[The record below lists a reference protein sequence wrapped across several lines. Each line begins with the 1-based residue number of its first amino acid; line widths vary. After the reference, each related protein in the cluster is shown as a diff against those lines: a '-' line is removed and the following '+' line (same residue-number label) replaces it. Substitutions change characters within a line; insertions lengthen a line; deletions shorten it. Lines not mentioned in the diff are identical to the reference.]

1 MNPAGQFS
9 TPGVAERPAPGYASS
24 VWRIV
29 DSTSVRAVRYSEE
42 RRALAVRFRSG
53 AAYEYEGV
61 PPEEYARLLS
71 AASLGAYLNARIKP
85 RYPFTRL

>member
-1 MNPAGQFS
+1 MAGC
-9 TPGVAERPAPGYASS
+9 RPAGYASQ

-29 DSTSVRAVRYSEE
+29 DSTSIRAVRYSEE

-61 PPEEYARLLS
+61 PPDEYARLL
-71 AASLGAYLNARIKP
+71 AAESLGGYLNTRIKP
-85 RYPFTRL
+85 RYRFTRL

>member
-1 MNPAGQFS
+1 MACQILGL
-9 TPGVAERPAPGYASS
+9 GVAGPAAARYAST

-29 DSTSVRAVRYSEE
+29 DSTSIRAVRYSEE

-53 AAYEYEGV
+53 ASYEYEGV
-61 PPEEYARLLS
+61 PPEEYVRLL
-71 AASLGAYLNARIKP
+71 AAESLGAYLNSRIKP